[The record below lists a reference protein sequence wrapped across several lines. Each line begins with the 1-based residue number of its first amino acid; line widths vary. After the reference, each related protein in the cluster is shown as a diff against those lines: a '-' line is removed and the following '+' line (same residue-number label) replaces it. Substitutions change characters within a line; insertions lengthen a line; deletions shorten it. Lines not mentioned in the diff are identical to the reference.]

1 MGRIS
6 MSKLEEVYKQCSEA
20 RFVVEDDKYYS
31 LTLCMHDGQA
41 PFCKKIIISGMHKL
55 MRQHESGKLMYLLGC
70 FFTAVAKDKGNPQTG
85 SFMSVISRVIGR
97 LGTIVAEEGV
107 FILMDEQAQQKM
119 VSFAITYLFVF
130 FYCILFMRLILIK
143 N

>member
-1 MGRIS
+1 

-20 RFVVEDDKYYS
+20 QFIVKDDKYYS
-31 LTLCMHDGQA
+31 LMLSMHPRQA

-55 MRQHESGKLMYLLGC
+55 MRRHESGKLMYLLGC
-70 FFTAVAKDKGNPQTG
+70 FFTAVAKDKGNPQAG

-107 FILMDEQAQQKM
+107 LILMDEQAQRKM
-119 VSFAITYLFVF
+119 VSCRLVLSRACTLSMVSNFV
-130 FYCILFMRLILIK
+130 
-143 N
+143 

>member
-1 MGRIS
+1 

-31 LTLCMHDGQA
+31 LTLCMHGGQA
-41 PFCKKIIISGMHKL
+41 PFCKKIMISGMHKL
-55 MRQHESGKLMYLLGC
+55 MTQHESGKLMYLLGC
-70 FFTAVAKDKGNPQTG
+70 FFTAVAKDKGDPQAG

-119 VSFAITYLFVF
+119 VS
-130 FYCILFMRLILIK
+130 CCNSILICSFLLEIIHEVDID
-143 N
+143 